1 MKQKKVTY
9 KELKQIIDIALAEQI
24 NIKRAVDY
32 SHTLLL
38 KYIDSNGDSDNLKKY
53 LEKEAKN
60 DDKTLRDRDGE
71 NKQTDKSTKSVKKR
85 KQKSKKPVKK

>member
-85 KQKSKKPVKK
+85 KQKSKKSVKK